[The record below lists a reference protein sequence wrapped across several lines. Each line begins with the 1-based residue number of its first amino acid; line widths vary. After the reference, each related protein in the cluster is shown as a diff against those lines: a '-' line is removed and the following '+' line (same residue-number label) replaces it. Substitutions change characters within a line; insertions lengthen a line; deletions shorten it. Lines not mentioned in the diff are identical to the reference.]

1 MPLDPL
7 VEGVCQDAFPALE
20 RTLLALAGEYQR
32 AVESGRRERAAA
44 CRRLVMTAKD
54 HARWVLRN
62 PRSSTEKKA
71 QKQEMLL
78 WLMTWL
84 ENPAV
89 FPAWLR
95 LRKQAVGLQD

>member
-20 RTLLALAGEYQR
+20 RTLLALAEQYRR
-32 AVESGRRERAAA
+32 AVETGERERAAA
-44 CRRLVMTAKD
+44 CRRLAIVAKD

-62 PRSSTEKKA
+62 PRSSAEKKA

-89 FPAWLR
+89 FPAWVR
-95 LRKQAVGLQD
+95 LRKQALRLGD